1 MRRLQE
7 VEQER
12 ERLGL
17 LLRRGEERW
26 ARDNHDETATLAA
39 EKSRLD
45 AELRLHIEREGE
57 MQALM
62 DSLHS
67 QVGHAFAY
75 QHILTYMCTSSCTYT
90 LMYVYA
96 WLWAGCPLTG

>member
-1 MRRLQE
+1 MVMRRLQE

-90 LMYVYA
+90 HGSGPGA
-96 WLWAGCPLTG
+96 R